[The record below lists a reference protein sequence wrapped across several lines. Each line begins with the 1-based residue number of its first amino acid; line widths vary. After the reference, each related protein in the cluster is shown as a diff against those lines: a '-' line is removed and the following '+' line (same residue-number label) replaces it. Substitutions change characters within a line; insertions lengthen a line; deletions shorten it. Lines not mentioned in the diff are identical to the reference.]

1 MRHIRAAIASPLGV
15 ANVLR
20 PATSLD
26 AAHWRERA
34 QQARV
39 IAEQITDLEARA
51 RMLRNA
57 ADYEKLAVKAEG
69 GERACQTPLTRTLV

>member
-1 MRHIRAAIASPLGV
+1 MRRIRAAITFCRGV

-34 QQARV
+34 RQARAL
-39 IAEQITDLEARA
+39 AEQITDLEARA

-57 ADYEKLAVKAEG
+57 ADYEKLADKAEA
-69 GERACQTPLTRTLV
+69 ETIKIARSDR